1 MKEIFDIA
9 KLDSWISDLN
19 QLSNLAFKSDFNELE
34 KENLLFKIDKL
45 KEILCKEYQ
54 NGNKS

>member
-9 KLDSWISDLN
+9 KLDSWINDLN
-19 QLSNLAFKSDFNELE
+19 QLSNLTFKSDFNELE

-45 KEILCKEYQ
+45 KEFLCKEYQ